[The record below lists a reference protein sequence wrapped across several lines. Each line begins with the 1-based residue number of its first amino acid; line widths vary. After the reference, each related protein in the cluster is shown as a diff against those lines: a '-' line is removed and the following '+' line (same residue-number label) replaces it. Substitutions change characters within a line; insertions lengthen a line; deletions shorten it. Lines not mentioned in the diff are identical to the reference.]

1 MSFKSNKC
9 GTGVQAQPEKSRS
22 LFVLVREE
30 LYMYWVSHQQQTS
43 CHPHRILG
51 TTSTKQS

>member
-9 GTGVQAQPEKSRS
+9 GTGVQAQPEKLRS

-30 LYMYWVSHQQQTS
+30 LYMYWV
-43 CHPHRILG
+43 
-51 TTSTKQS
+51 